1 MDFQLLF
8 YNIFTIPEYNLLNIT
23 REHSLK
29 NIDQTVEDFMK
40 KKGTVGLALGIN
52 KNGYNIFK
60 KGYGYQDRENKI
72 KITTERSLFRWA
84 SMSKMVTSL
93 IALKLFQEGKLDLNL
108 DIKDY
113 FNNFKIPN
121 KIIKKCSKGQ
131 ILLKYSQS
139 FYPCMSG
146 YAEIEIN
153 SYDHKNMPYISPMLL
168 LSNRSGICSYD
179 NTPFKACPTDEEMK
193 NNSEYGSKEFHE
205 FLDHFFEIP
214 LVNVPGEE
222 YNYTTF
228 GFNLMG
234 GVLQRSTG
242 NTYIE
247 LVNSYIKNDS
257 ENYLKSL
264 IPDRDCH
271 KHLYPNRC
279 KGYKKGKLTDDTD
292 VSFKLPG
299 GGFMSN
305 LEDALDFCVK
315 ISKMSTFEKLYA
327 WSQTDSFSNYGMGFM
342 IWQLQDGNFAV
353 GHTGGQQKAS
363 TFLQYYPKNKI
374 CLVSL
379 SNDEDLPQKELRRLL
394 SKDIYKL

>member
-1 MDFQLLF
+1 MEFTLLF
-8 YNIFTIPEYNLLNIT
+8 SHIYTIPEYNLLNIT
-23 REHSLK
+23 REETLK
-29 NIDQTVEDFMK
+29 KIDQTIENFMK
-40 KKGTVGLALGIN
+40 NKGSVGLALGIN
-52 KNGYNIFK
+52 KNGQNIFN
-60 KGYGYQDRENKI
+60 KGYGFQDRENKI
-72 KITTERSLFRWA
+72 KITTDKSLFRWA

-93 IALKLFQEGKLDLNL
+93 IALKLFQEGKLNL
-108 DIKDY
+108 HQDIKDH
-113 FNNFKIPN
+113 FQNFKIHN
-121 KIIKKCSKGQ
+121 KIIKQCSRGQ
-131 ILLKYSQS
+131 ILFKYGES

-146 YAEIEIN
+146 YAQIELN
-153 SYDHKNMPYISPMLL
+153 GEDHKNMPYITPMLL

-193 NNSEYGSKEFHE
+193 NNSDYHTKEFHE
-205 FLDHFFEIP
+205 FLDHFFHIP
-214 LVNVPGEE
+214 LVNIPGEE

-234 GVLQRSTG
+234 GVLERSTG
-242 NTYIE
+242 QMYMD
-247 LVNSYIKNDS
+247 LVNFYIKNNS
-257 ENYLKSL
+257 NNYLKSL

-271 KHLYPNRC
+271 KHLFPDRC

-315 ISKMSTFEKLYA
+315 VSKMSTFEKLYA
-327 WSQTDSFSNYGMGFM
+327 WSKTDPFSTYGMGFM
-342 IWQLQDGNFAV
+342 VWELQDGDFAV

-374 CLVSL
+374 CLVAL
-379 SNDEDLPQKELRRLL
+379 SNDEDFPQKEFRNLL
-394 SKDIYKL
+394 YKQIVKL